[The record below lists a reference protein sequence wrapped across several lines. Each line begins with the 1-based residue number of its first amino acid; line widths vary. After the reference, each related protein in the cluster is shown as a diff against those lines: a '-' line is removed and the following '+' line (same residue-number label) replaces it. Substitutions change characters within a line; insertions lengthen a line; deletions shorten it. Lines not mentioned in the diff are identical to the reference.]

1 MIYNIANTNDLSSF
15 YIIYDGVVINETN
28 GIYGISHFIEHLICK
43 NLDDNFI
50 DKLEKNGI
58 SWNAFTTTNNIIF
71 HIKGL
76 DEYVYK
82 FKNDF
87 LLKVNNFKIDTDVFE
102 IEKKVILEEYSD
114 LFNKY
119 SKNHIL
125 NLHRKILNNF
135 NSVGK
140 KEDIQNITIE
150 DCLNYYSKYYDK
162 PSKIIYFS
170 KKYKHESDITH
181 STNVDKKIISFNT
194 YDNILETPI
203 YSNNKSSIVF
213 ISPIIE
219 TDFHKIIFIT
229 LLLSGGLKSP
239 LYKAIREKNSLAY
252 YINCRIERI
261 DKIGFVTI
269 STETT
274 DSNVNKT
281 IDVIKDVFKDKSY
294 LTQEKFETIKNYIKI
309 TILKSNINL
318 QDNEDRYILPY
329 EWLLENYIDIITFDD
344 IILAFDN
351 YFNINKYRIS
361 VNKTEFI

>member
-1 MIYNIANTNDLSSF
+1 MIHNIANTNELASF
-15 YIIYDGVVINETN
+15 YIIYDGVVMNEVD

-43 NLDDNFI
+43 NLDDSFI
-50 DKLEKNGI
+50 DKLERNGI

-76 DEYVYK
+76 DDYIFK

-87 LLKVNNFKIDTDVFE
+87 LLKINNFKIQTDVFE
-102 IEKKVILEEYSD
+102 NEKKIILEEYFD

-119 SKNHIL
+119 NKNHSL

-140 KEDIQNITIE
+140 KEDILNITIN
-150 DCLNYYSKYYDK
+150 DCLNYYSNFYSK

-170 KKYKHESDITH
+170 KKYKHEDDTVF
-181 STNVDKKIISFNT
+181 STNINQKKFNFGI
-194 YDNILETPI
+194 YDNVLESPI
-203 YSNNKSSIVF
+203 YSNNKTSIIF

-239 LYKAIREKNSLAY
+239 MYKAIREKNSLAY

-261 DKIGFVTI
+261 DKIGFITI
-269 STETT
+269 STETS
-274 DSNVNKT
+274 DCNVNKI
-281 IDVIKDVFKDKSY
+281 IDVIIDIFQDKSY
-294 LTQEKFETIKNYIKI
+294 LTQEKFDAIKNYIKI
-309 TILKSNINL
+309 IILKSNINL
-318 QDNEDRYILPY
+318 QDNEDKYILPP
-329 EWLLENYIDIITFDD
+329 EWLLENYIDDITFDD
-344 IILAFDN
+344 ILLAFDK
-351 YFNINKYRIS
+351 YFNINDYRIS
-361 VNKTEFI
+361 INKKEFV